1 MPVDRS
7 LAQDLAATV
16 TSLYDDA
23 AVRIAQEV
31 ARQLKANVGDVSAPA
46 KLGAINDLRNAT
58 RRIVATLDA
67 DTTGTAQQALVLAW
81 QRGGNAALDE
91 LKRFLTPA
99 DLAALRQALPG
110 AEAIN
115 VLVKALVTTL
125 RGTHLQVLRWPLDVY
140 REVITKT
147 AAVPVL
153 LGVKSRLAAAQT
165 AWDDLLSRG
174 ITGFVDKSGR
184 RWQLASYV
192 EMATR
197 TVVAQSSIEAHNDR
211 LNAAGV
217 DLRIISNAPQECVKC
232 RPWEG
237 KVLATSGPPGE
248 RTVERRS
255 MVSDEMLTI
264 HVAGTLD
271 EAIARGLFH
280 PNCRHSSNGYLP
292 GATKPINDTEDPDGD
307 AARQKLRELERN
319 VRTAKLKA
327 AAAITDD
334 GRKQAEQQVRAIQQQ
349 IRDHV
354 ADTSATT
361 LFRQRQREQI
371 GTAR

>member
-7 LAQDLAATV
+7 LAQDLAGTL

-31 ARQLKANVGDVSAPA
+31 ARQLRHNVGDVSAPA

-58 RRIVATLDA
+58 RQIVAKLDA
-67 DTTGTAQQALVLAW
+67 DTTGVAHQALVLAW
-81 QRGGNAALDE
+81 ARGGNAALDE

-99 DLAALRQALPG
+99 ELTALRKVLPG

-140 REVITKT
+140 REVITKV

-153 LGVKSRLAAAQT
+153 LGTKSRLAAAQT
-165 AWDDLLSRG
+165 AWDQFLSRG

-184 RWQLASYV
+184 HWQLASYV

-197 TVVAQSSIEAHNDR
+197 TVVAQSAIEAHNDR

-217 DLRIISNAPQECVKC
+217 DLRMISNAPQECVKC

-237 KVLATSGPPGE
+237 KVLATSGPPGP
-248 RTVERRS
+248 RTIERRS
-255 MVSDEMLTI
+255 MVSEEMLTI
-264 HVAGTLD
+264 KVAGTLD

-280 PNCRHSSNGYLP
+280 PNCRHTSNGFMP
-292 GATKPINDTEDPDGD
+292 GATRPITNTEDPEGD
-307 AARQKLRELERN
+307 AARQKLRLLERN
-319 VRTAKLKA
+319 IRTAKLQA
-327 AAAITDD
+327 AAAITPE
-334 GRKQAEQQVRAIQQQ
+334 GKRQADAAVRAIQQQ

-354 ADTSATT
+354 ADTSATQ